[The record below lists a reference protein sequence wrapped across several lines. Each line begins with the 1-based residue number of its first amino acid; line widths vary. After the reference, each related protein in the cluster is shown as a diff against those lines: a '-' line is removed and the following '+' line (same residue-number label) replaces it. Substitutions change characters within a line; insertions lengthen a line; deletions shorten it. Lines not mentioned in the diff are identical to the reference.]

1 MCTALAFQVDT
12 PIVLGVLK
20 GQAIS
25 KEQGYTELYSERSR
39 GLFSCIRMLEDV
51 KNLLWASST
60 QLSAN
65 SLKMRCLYTLLGQ
78 SLRKVI
84 EPKLQECRV
93 LGLQNRLEH
102 CNLSTFRK
110 NPVIGIHVFVFFAG
124 PKREEARCPVPRYEL
139 FGNSD
144 TSTSFAIAKR
154 ISGLGGNSPDLIR

>member
-65 SLKMRCLYTLLGQ
+65 SFKMRCLYTLLGQ

-110 NPVIGIHVFVFFAG
+110 KNQSSGYMCLSSLLVPKEKRWGALSHAMSSLVIQTRPQALRLQRG
-124 PKREEARCPVPRYEL
+124 
-139 FGNSD
+139 SQD
-144 TSTSFAIAKR
+144 
-154 ISGLGGNSPDLIR
+154 